1 MFDKILGKG
10 SFATVYLGINSVE
23 KQKVA
28 VKKMKISCIKQMC
41 EVESLKELKHQNVIT
56 LYDYLDEKEKESQY
70 CYLFLEFCDENL
82 RQRLDSIAKD
92 KLE

>member
-10 SFATVYLGINSVE
+10 SFATVYLGINSIE

-28 VKKMKISCIKQMC
+28 VKKIKIRRIKQMC
-41 EVESLKELKHQNVIT
+41 EVESLKELKHENVIA
-56 LYDYLDEKEKESQY
+56 LYDYLDEKESQY